1 MSLAVR
7 GHPVVMALN
16 AGAKVRVSKSI
27 QVFHV
32 GKFKDGLDLK
42 GRVGTIVQDV
52 SVYEGKELSATLP
65 YKVEF
70 SVEDGD
76 KAVKVLAHLEE
87 DELEAV
93 SSDPLEQFCEEDPS
107 ADECRVYE

>member
-1 MSLAVR
+1 
-7 GHPVVMALN
+7 MALN

-32 GKFKDGLDLK
+32 GKFKDGLNLE
-42 GRVGTIVQDV
+42 GRIGTIVQNV

-70 SVEDGD
+70 SV
-76 KAVKVLAHLEE
+76 
-87 DELEAV
+87 
-93 SSDPLEQFCEEDPS
+93 
-107 ADECRVYE
+107 